1 MATFQIEIDDAT
13 GQPKEMPEALKKH
26 VDTLVDTGFKAR
38 HKELRTSLEREL
50 EGKRGAGDVGEAE
63 RARLKAL
70 EEEVERHRI
79 ADAERKA
86 DYEKAQKIRD
96 EAEAKREEERQKATA
111 EKDKELERRTGR
123 LKDMARGEI
132 KIAAKTL
139 GARDES
145 LDELAKLLG
154 ADLDLDA
161 DLSPFVKGADGKP
174 ATDKDGKPVTIEGHV
189 KAYLDTHPHHR
200 SATAG
205 AGGGARGGAS
215 QQHLTSEARDAQS
228 KFDAVKKRVDDGD
241 RSDVTLNELFEAD
254 RALKKAQAG
263 GK

>member
-1 MATFQIEIDDAT
+1 MATIQIEVDDAT
-13 GQPKEMPEALKKH
+13 GLLKELPEALKKH
-26 VDTLVDTGFKAR
+26 TDALVDAGFKAR
-38 HKELRTSLEREL
+38 HKELRTAIEKEL
-50 EGKRGAGDVGEAE
+50 GGLRGGEPSETE

-70 EEEVERHRI
+70 EDEVERHRI

-86 DYEKAQKIRD
+86 DYEKAQKIRED
-96 EAEAKREEERQKATA
+96 AEAAREAERQKATA
-111 EKDKELERRTGR
+111 EKDKELDRRTGR

-145 LDELAKLLG
+145 LGELALLLG

-205 AGGGARGGAS
+205 TGGGARGGAS

-228 KFDAVKKRVDDGD
+228 KVDAIQDRIAKGD
-241 RSDVTLNELFEAD
+241 RSDTAINDLFEAE